1 MRSCTNH
8 PIYNFVSYEGLS
20 PSFRAFVSN
29 LNQVQVPHSIHEA
42 VKIPKRKTAILE
54 EIQALE
60 KNKTWDITELPP
72 GKQPVGCNWIFTIK
86 HKAHGSIERFKACL
100 MAKRFTHSY
109 GIDYQETFAPVA
121 KLNTIE
127 VLLSLASNLDW
138 PLYRLD
144 VKNVFL

>member
-42 VKIPKRKTAILE
+42 VKIPKWKTAILE

-121 KLNTIE
+121 KLNTNKC
-127 VLLSLASNLDW
+127 SY
-138 PLYRLD
+138 PLHLTWIGHFT
-144 VKNVFL
+144 N